1 MNSNAFHAELEK
13 RISRSIAYPHDLR
26 ERMWRSWSENIGKLL
41 NLRCINLVVPSPHP
55 LWYHQQSQLANTTWE
70 RSRFLGKDS
79 KKGTTNMF
87 KLFSFMF
94 WDLSRLVVPSSHS
107 LHIPCTWERSHFL
120 CSMGWMTSAVLPTTN
135 TMEHSIGID
144 LSNPARRLNYSL
156 PNFASMYKTSS
167 LSIDI

>member
-1 MNSNAFHAELEK
+1 MITLLVPTIDGWWTCFNEIEGRFETAWWWFCSRSKKIFRKPENTRKTLSLDWIDIPCVARMNSNAFYAELEK

-55 LWYHQQSQLANTTWE
+55 WWYHQQSQLANTTWE

-87 KLFSFMF
+87 KFF
-94 WDLSRLVVPSSHS
+94 
-107 LHIPCTWERSHFL
+107 RSCFGIYL
-120 CSMGWMTSAVLPTTN
+120 TS
-135 TMEHSIGID
+135 
-144 LSNPARRLNYSL
+144 
-156 PNFASMYKTSS
+156 
-167 LSIDI
+167 